1 MQIEFDFSG
10 FNIILWIVLIIV
22 IIAIIFFS
30 YKRLRQIFKRPDL
43 YGMSKEEV
51 KKKWTEIEGLLD
63 KKNEVQYKMAVMEAD
78 KLLDQILKS
87 LNYPGSTLGER
98 LKFAC
103 HKNPRVKDV
112 WWAHKIRN
120 QLVHEADYR
129 LSYNYAKKALNLF
142 EQAFKELGVL

>member
-1 MQIEFDFSG
+1 MEIEFDFSG
-10 FNIILWIVLIIV
+10 FNIIIWIV
-22 IIAIIFFS
+22 IIIVVIAVIFLG
-30 YKRLRQIFKRPDL
+30 YKRLRQLLKRPDL
-43 YGMSKEEV
+43 YGMDKEEI
-51 KKKWTEIEGLLD
+51 KRRWAEIVGLLD
-63 KKNEVQYKMAVMEAD
+63 KKSEIQYKMAVMEAD

-103 HKNPRVKDV
+103 HKNPRVRDV

-129 LSYNYAKKALNLF
+129 LSYNYAKKALGSF
-142 EQAFKELGVL
+142 ENAFRELGVI